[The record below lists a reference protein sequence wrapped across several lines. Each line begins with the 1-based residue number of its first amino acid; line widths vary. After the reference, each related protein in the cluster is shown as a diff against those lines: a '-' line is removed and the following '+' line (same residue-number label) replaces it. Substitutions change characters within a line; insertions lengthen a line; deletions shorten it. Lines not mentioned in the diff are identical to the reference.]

1 MAKKQRM
8 PHYEV
13 FIRVNGLDKSILSTF
28 DINAAGREYARQR
41 SRDVFVRIRVD
52 GNELRIY
59 EADRMCS
66 KFMSAVH
73 RCVPLP
79 KTAAQR

>member
-1 MAKKQRM
+1 MAKKKLQ
-8 PHYEV
+8 HYEV

-41 SRDVFVRIRVD
+41 VRDVFVRISVD
-52 GNELRIY
+52 GHELRNC

-73 RCVPLP
+73 RSASLGRMAV
-79 KTAAQR
+79 QR

>member
-1 MAKKQRM
+1 MARKQSM
-8 PHYEV
+8 QHYEV
-13 FIRVNGLDKSILSTF
+13 FIRVNGQDKSILSTF

-41 SRDVFVRIRVD
+41 ARDVFVRISID
-52 GNELRIY
+52 GHELRIC

-73 RCVPLP
+73 RSVSMGRM
-79 KTAAQR
+79 AMQR

>member
-1 MAKKQRM
+1 MGKKTQLQ
-8 PHYEV
+8 HYEV

-41 SRDVFVRIRVD
+41 ARDVFVRISVD
-52 GNELRIY
+52 GHELRIC

-73 RCVPLP
+73 RSAPLGRM
-79 KTAAQR
+79 AVQR